1 MNHHIWIFQT
11 KHYIFFINKYLRQIW
26 LSCPSDFDNFK
37 SLIYHMFHAWNVNKE
52 SAKNIYKKRRNLLIK
67 CNYTFL
73 VVEPVSHKLLI
84 DVVLK
89 MFDRFIHTFMFLRY
103 AISSG
108 LSLKKAKILKTNVQ
122 IKHWN
127 VFIS

>member
-1 MNHHIWIFQT
+1 MLKI
-11 KHYIFFINKYLRQIW
+11 YI
-26 LSCPSDFDNFK
+26 
-37 SLIYHMFHAWNVNKE
+37 
-52 SAKNIYKKRRNLLIK
+52 KRRNLLIK

-73 VVEPVSHKLLI
+73 VVERVSPKLLI

-103 AISSG
+103 AIRSG

-122 IKHWN
+122 IKH
-127 VFIS
+127 

>member
-1 MNHHIWIFQT
+1 
-11 KHYIFFINKYLRQIW
+11 
-26 LSCPSDFDNFK
+26 
-37 SLIYHMFHAWNVNKE
+37 
-52 SAKNIYKKRRNLLIK
+52 
-67 CNYTFL
+67 
-73 VVEPVSHKLLI
+73 
-84 DVVLK
+84 

-127 VFIS
+127 VFISYTAIHRLLKYVPLHALK